1 MVTFN
6 LGLKDPYALPDA
18 SIAHTTPSYVPQP
31 VATPGFLGGDNLN
44 APGSTVRVEQPAA
57 PAQAPTPSNSTT
69 AYGPVQPTV
78 GSVMGTAPATNPNS
92 TIAQSLESIRQQAL
106 ALQAQL
112 PTETKSTKRF
122 NSPTPLSDPEK
133 PWSPMTSQQEREI
146 QRNQMQLF
154 QKEID
159 ATNQIYDQMV
169 RQAQLQGEG
178 RLGSTAAMGGRAG
191 LMGSDFQAAQVSNVE
206 AENRGIISGI
216 EGERLAR
223 IEGILGKGRKSA
235 ADEIA
240 AKNQANREGAEA
252 KIKFMAEKQ
261 DRKSKNLT
269 KLAQSLLEQEID
281 PSELS
286 EKELSEIAKSYG
298 TTVNDVKDSYNSIKV
313 SSDAETAKTAL
324 STRKTEAEIKKIEND
339 IASGK
344 LLKIG
349 EGDMLYNTETGE
361 TFKNPK
367 TKTPGSGPS
376 DSSVTLSGANKKTLL
391 GGGWTQADIATL
403 ESDVAQY
410 GLTEVISN
418 AKANGATPS
427 QIKALE
433 KSYGAEEGGGQ
444 QFLSKD
450 YFANLFTSSQ
460 LEKAAADAGFGDMGE
475 GLFNLKDVDTEG
487 YLGYLEKA
495 IESYRAAGY
504 TDQEILKM
512 MQ

>member
-1 MVTFN
+1 MATFN
-6 LGLKDPYALPDA
+6 LQIDNPYKMPNMDV
-18 SIAHTTPSYVPQP
+18 AHTTPNGAS
-31 VATPGFLGGDNLN
+31 VAPY
-44 APGSTVRVEQPAA
+44 PAA
-57 PAQAPTPSNSTT
+57 VMTAPVISNSPVP
-69 AYGPVQPTV
+69 YGPVQPTV
-78 GSVMGTAPATNPNS
+78 GSVMGTTTKAQPAPVIQPAAAMPSN
-92 TIAQSLESIRQQAL
+92 AQTLESIRQQAL
-106 ALQAQL
+106 AIQSQI
-112 PTETKSTKRF
+112 PTATGGTRAFS
-122 NSPTPLSDPEK
+122 SPTPLADPEK
-133 PWSPMTSQQEREI
+133 PWAPMTSQQEREI
-146 QRNQMQLF
+146 QRNQMRLF
-154 QKEID
+154 QSEID

-169 RQAQLQGEG
+169 SQARLQGEG
-178 RLGSTAAMGGRAG
+178 RLGSRAAMGARAG
-191 LMGSDFQAAQVSNVE
+191 LLGSDFQDAAVSNQE

-216 EGERLAR
+216 QSERLAK
-223 IEGILGKGRKSA
+223 ISAIMGKGRQSA
-235 ADEIA
+235 VDEIA
-240 AKNQANREGAEA
+240 AKNKANREGAEA
-252 KIKFMAEKQ
+252 KIKFMSEKQ
-261 DRKSKNLT
+261 DRRAKNLAQ
-269 KLAQSLLEQEID
+269 LAKSLVDQDID

-298 TTVNDVKDSYNSIKV
+298 TTVNDIKDSYNSIKV
-313 SSDAETAKTAL
+313 SSDAESAKTAL

-367 TKTPGSGPS
+367 TKTPGSGSS
-376 DSSVTLSGANKKTLL
+376 DSSVELSAANKKTLL

-410 GLTEVISN
+410 GLTEVIAN
-418 AKANGATPS
+418 AKANGATAS

-433 KSYGAEEGGGQ
+433 KSYSAEEGSGQ

-460 LEKAAADAGFGDMGE
+460 LEKAAADAGFGDLGE

-487 YLGYLEKA
+487 YLNYLEKA